1 MTRGLYGKVPTDT
14 LNRIVFP
21 FLGIETRD
29 VVVGPGPGQ
38 DAAVLRLND
47 EFLVA
52 SVDPITAAEE
62 DIGWLAVNISANDV
76 AVSGARPRWFLSNIL
91 LPQRFDTKSLESVVE
106 ELHSAAERLEITV
119 IGGHT
124 EWTPELKKPLIVGT
138 CLGLTHKYFASST
151 ARPGDRIILTKGAGL
166 EGAFVLAST
175 LEDELIQKLGD
186 SIVSQAL
193 ALRESI
199 SVVDEAMALSPCE
212 GLTAM
217 HDPTESG
224 LALGLHELSEA
235 SNVGIEVV
243 ESQIVLPEAVR
254 RISEALGVD
263 PLSLLS
269 SGALMA
275 TVKPEYTEEA
285 LALLDPLDVH
295 AQIIGE
301 ITRSSDCIIVKRD
314 GSRASLP
321 KPTSDE
327 IWRFTQNL
335 PAKGE

>member
-1 MTRGLYGKVPTDT
+1 MTRGIYGKVPTHI
-14 LNRIVFP
+14 LNKTVFP
-21 FLGIETRD
+21 FLGIENRD

-47 EFLVA
+47 KFLVA

-91 LPQRFDTKSLESVVE
+91 LPQGFDTRRLESVVD
-106 ELHSAAERLEITV
+106 ELHSAAKRLEITV

-124 EWTPELKKPLIVGT
+124 EWTPELRKPIIVGT

-151 ARPGDRIILTKGAGL
+151 ARPGDRIILTKGVGL
-166 EGAFVLAST
+166 EGTFVLASAV
-175 LEDELIQKLGD
+175 EDKLVQKLGD
-186 SIVSQAL
+186 SVVSEAV

-199 SVVDEAMALSPCE
+199 SIVDEAMALAQCE

-217 HDPTESG
+217 HDPTEGG
-224 LALGLHELSEA
+224 LALGLHELAEA
-235 SNVGIEVV
+235 SKVGMEVM
-243 ESQIVLPEAVR
+243 ESRIFVPEPVR
-254 RISEALGVD
+254 RISEALEVD

-275 TVKPEYTEEA
+275 TVKPEYAEEA

-295 AQIIGE
+295 AEIIGR
-301 ITRSSDCIIVKRD
+301 ITRSPVCIMVKRD
-314 GSRASLP
+314 GSRVSLP

-327 IWRFTQNL
+327 IWRFTENL
-335 PAKGE
+335 PT